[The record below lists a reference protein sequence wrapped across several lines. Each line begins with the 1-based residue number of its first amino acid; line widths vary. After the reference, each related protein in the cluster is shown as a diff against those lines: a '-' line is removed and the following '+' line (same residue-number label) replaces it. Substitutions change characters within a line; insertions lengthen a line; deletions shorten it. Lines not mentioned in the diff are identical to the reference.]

1 MFIGV
6 MFSCFHEA
14 YTLERRH
21 LISSNKKIE
30 KYWDY
35 LHLLESCKPE
45 YSTYHIP
52 TNKFLN
58 LAYRIATSKQF
69 EYLTMVFIVLNML
82 EMALHFEDASELYN
96 RILDA
101 FHILFTS
108 FFILESIVK
117 ITGLG
122 FMGYFS
128 VGWNRF
134 DFLVVLVSLVELSLF
149 RQEEISISR
158 FSFYKTFQI
167 VRFLRVFRITRLLK
181 IIKSFSGLSRLLQTL
196 KWSSRALLNVFAL
209 MFLFIMIFSV
219 MGCFIFKDLEIDYNF
234 DDSIKSD
241 RSLNLIN
248 YNEYFNMDNFFS
260 SFLLCFRQATGEN
273 WPMIMM
279 ELAKCKYNRL
289 N

>member
-1 MFIGV
+1 

-14 YTLERRH
+14 YSLERRH
-21 LISSNKKIE
+21 LISSDKNTE

-35 LHLLESCKPE
+35 LHLLDSCKPE

-52 TNKFLN
+52 SNKILKFVYN
-58 LAYRIATSKQF
+58 IASSKQF
-69 EYLTMVFIVLNML
+69 EYLAMVFIVLNMI
-82 EMALHFEDASELYN
+82 EMALHYEDASELYN

-108 FFILESIVK
+108 FFIFECTVK

-122 FMGYFS
+122 FVGYFS
-128 VGWNRF
+128 IGWNRF
-134 DFLVVLVSLVELSLF
+134 DFIVVLISFIELSIF
-149 RQEEISISR
+149 RQGEISISQ

-181 IIKSFSGLSRLLQTL
+181 LIKSFSGLSRLLQTL
-196 KWSSRALLNVFAL
+196 KWSSRALLNVFTL

-219 MGCFIFKDLEIDYNF
+219 MGCFIFKDLEVDYNF
-234 DDSIKSD
+234 DDSLKNNK
-241 RSLNLIN
+241 SLNLIN
-248 YNEYFNMDNFFS
+248 YNEYFNMENFFN

-279 ELAKCKYNRL
+279 ELAKCKCFFKY
-289 N
+289 